1 MAITKRQFSQLQAM
15 GIGLWQ
21 LKNSGDDNKTT
32 TVAEFE
38 VAVPAFIETRL
49 FLDILHSL
57 GLSIGEVICQNNS
70 LSLGLFTWKFSEQA
84 DISFTHQHLVTPSI
98 DVLQYSPKLKQKLW
112 QTLQEHSLI

>member
-1 MAITKRQFSQLQAM
+1 MTITKRQFSHLQAM
-15 GIGLWQ
+15 GIELWQ
-21 LKNSGDDNKTT
+21 LKNTADDNKTT

-38 VAVPAFIETRL
+38 IALPALIETRL

-70 LSLGLFTWKFSEQA
+70 LSLGLFTWQFSEQA

-98 DVLQYSPKLKQKLW
+98 DVLQDSPKLKQTLW